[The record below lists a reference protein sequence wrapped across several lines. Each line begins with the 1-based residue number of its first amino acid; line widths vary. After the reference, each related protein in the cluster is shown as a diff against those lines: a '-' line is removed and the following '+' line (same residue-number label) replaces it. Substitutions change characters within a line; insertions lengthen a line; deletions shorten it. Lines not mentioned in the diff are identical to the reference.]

1 MTRRVLIVDDEPLAR
16 ERMRQLLAAFD
27 QLTIAGEC
35 AGGDAAIEA
44 IIAAAPD
51 IVFLDVQMPGLDGF
65 DVLAA
70 FEVAALDYIQKPIAR
85 NRLDMAISRAIS
97 QLELREAAR
106 FAVKRGFATQFV
118 RTDDID
124 WIDAAAN
131 YVRLHVARTAFM
143 LRATMTEAEDHL
155 DARHFV
161 RVHRSAI
168 VNLDR
173 VVKVEPFTHGE
184 FVVVVADGSRLRTS
198 RAHSGR
204 LRELLRQGFG

>member
-1 MTRRVLIVDDEPLAR
+1 VRRRRSRDR
-16 ERMRQLLAAFD
+16 
-27 QLTIAGEC
+27 G
-35 AGGDAAIEA
+35 

-85 NRLDMAISRAIS
+85 NRLEVAVSRAIS
-97 QLELREAAR
+97 QRELREAARAAERISERDPERTVLEVESASLQPFAAR

-143 LRATMTEAEDHL
+143 LRATMTEVEAHL
-155 DARHFV
+155 DPRHFV

-173 VVKVEPFTHGE
+173 VVKVEPFTHGA
-184 FVVVVADGSRLRTS
+184 FVIVVADGARLRTS

-204 LRELLRQGFG
+204 PRELLRHGFG

>member
-35 AGGDAAIEA
+35 AGGEAAIDG
-44 IIAAAPD
+44 IVAATPD